1 MGLAYTYEVKGAF
14 NLLGRIACEDETYD
28 LGMQCLSGK
37 EQVLMEERDHI
48 GCSKAKDLV
57 WTTAWW
63 SKFLSYSAP
72 QMSISL

>member
-28 LGMQCLSGK
+28 LGMQCLSGN

-57 WTTAWW
+57 
-63 SKFLSYSAP
+63 
-72 QMSISL
+72 